1 MNDTK
6 HILFNL
12 LNKDILL
19 RLVKKWSVVISIKK
33 ICPQSLV
40 RGHSMHDP
48 GPGENLVAMLAMIF
62 FIPVSFNVP
71 I

>member
-1 MNDTK
+1 MNGTK

-19 RLVKKWSVVISIKK
+19 RLVKSGPWSLALKK